1 MKEFKILE
9 FKTSKANFED
19 IENVLAEKSNEG
31 WEVVS
36 MSFDMSK
43 DLRGTILVLIQ
54 KQVSSSIKPL
64 DEI

>member
-1 MKEFKILE
+1 MKDFKILE
-9 FKTSKANFED
+9 FKNSKTDYED

-36 MSFDMSK
+36 MYTDMSK

-54 KQVSSSIKPL
+54 KNK
-64 DEI
+64 